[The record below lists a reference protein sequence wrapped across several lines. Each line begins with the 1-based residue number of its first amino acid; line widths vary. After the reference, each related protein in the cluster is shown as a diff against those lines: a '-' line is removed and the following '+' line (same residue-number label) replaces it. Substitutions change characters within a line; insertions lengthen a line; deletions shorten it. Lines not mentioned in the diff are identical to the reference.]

1 MAGLLLK
8 YYRLDSLEFNL
19 IIHEQAINITSI
31 YTPSNIRDVLY
42 LSDFIEEIKQTTPLS
57 GSNNNI
63 EDSETFFEV
72 YKEKILNRTQSP
84 SIL

>member
-1 MAGLLLK
+1 LLTGLLLIAMAGLLLK

-42 LSDFIEEIKQTTPLS
+42 LSDFI
-57 GSNNNI
+57 
-63 EDSETFFEV
+63 
-72 YKEKILNRTQSP
+72 
-84 SIL
+84 